1 MSPNEL
7 PLGSNAFY
15 SGYVIDAMR
24 KIIAALQVSVDGFI
38 EGPNGEMDWL
48 MTTDEEVWKEE
59 FEMLDHIDTLIL
71 GSKMY
76 PGYAQYW
83 MSVLANPNDPLP
95 ENGSF
100 ASKYHIAYAA
110 FADKTPHFV
119 LSKTLDKVAWKNTQI
134 IRQVDEIREL
144 KKKSGKDIYA
154 VGGATLVSSL
164 MNLGLIDELQ
174 LRVNPIILGGGKAL
188 FKDLKQRHSLKLAAA
203 KSLRSGMVNLIY
215 VTQPMNVSA

>member
-1 MSPNEL
+1 
-7 PLGSNAFY
+7 
-15 SGYVIDAMR
+15 MR
-24 KIIAALQVSVDGFI
+24 KIIVALQVSVDGFI

-71 GSKMY
+71 GRKIY
-76 PGYAQYW
+76 PVTRRYW

-134 IRQVDEIREL
+134 IRQVDENQGTEEEAWKRYVRRRWRHAGF
-144 KKKSGKDIYA
+144 KSNESWIDRRASAPSQSHYFRWGQGI
-154 VGGATLVSSL
+154 VQGLEATAFSEI
-164 MNLGLIDELQ
+164 GCGEI
-174 LRVNPIILGGGKAL
+174 
-188 FKDLKQRHSLKLAAA
+188 
-203 KSLRSGMVNLIY
+203 
-215 VTQPMNVSA
+215 T